1 MDTNLERKQLT
12 EQLFTNREYHISHPT
27 YDSELEFYNMI
38 CEGDIE
44 TLKTLNL
51 ENVFFDNERGIL
63 SKNPVRNAR
72 YHLLV
77 TVTMATRFC
86 IEKGMH
92 EQKAYGKSDVY
103 IRKADESG
111 TIEEINRLYYKLV
124 FDFAEEMAEIKKSE
138 HIPKNL
144 RLALDYIYDHLNENI
159 GICEIADYVAISESQ
174 LRRDFQRYFSMP
186 PLKFIQEKK
195 VEFAKNRLV
204 YSDIS
209 YVDLANDLGFASH
222 SHFIKIF
229 KEHTGMTPMEYRN
242 KKYRKHFVR
251 E

>member
-1 MDTNLERKQLT
+1 MDANLERKQLT
-12 EQLFTNREYHISHPT
+12 EQLFMNREYNISHPT

-38 CEGDIE
+38 CDGDIE
-44 TLKTLNL
+44 TLKTLSF
-51 ENVFFDNERGIL
+51 ENVFFDNERGVL
-63 SKNPVRNAR
+63 SQNPVRNAR

-77 TVTMATRFC
+77 TVTMVTRFC

-103 IRKADESG
+103 IRKADEAG
-111 TIEEINRLYYKLV
+111 TIEELNRLYYKLV

-138 HIPKNL
+138 NIPKNL
-144 RLALDYIYDHLNENI
+144 RLALDYIYNHLNENI
-159 GICEIADYVAISESQ
+159 GISEIADYAGISESQ
-174 LRRDFQRYFSMP
+174 LRRYFQRYFAVS

-242 KKYRKHFVR
+242 KKYRKHFIDS
-251 E
+251 

>member
-1 MDTNLERKQLT
+1 MDANLERKQLT
-12 EQLFTNREYHISHPT
+12 EQLFYNREYNISHPT
-27 YDSELEFYNMI
+27 YDTELEFYNMI
-38 CEGDIE
+38 CDGE
-44 TLKTLNL
+44 TDRLKKMNLN
-51 ENVFFDNERGIL
+51 NIFFDNERGVL

-77 TVTMATRFC
+77 TVTMVTRFC

-92 EQKAYGKSDVY
+92 EQRAYGKSDVY
-103 IRKADESG
+103 IRKADEAG
-111 TIEEINRLYYKLV
+111 TIEEINKLYYKLV

-138 HIPKNL
+138 AISRNL
-144 RLALDYIYDHLNENI
+144 RLAMDYIYDHLNERL
-159 GICEIADYVAISESQ
+159 GVAEVAEYAGISESQ
-174 LRRDFQRYFSMP
+174 LRRDFRTYLSTSPADFVR
-186 PLKFIQEKK
+186 EKK

-242 KKYRKHFVR
+242 KKYRKHFMR

>member
-1 MDTNLERKQLT
+1 MDANLERKQLT
-12 EQLFTNREYHISHPT
+12 EQLFMNREYNISHPT

-38 CEGDIE
+38 CNGDIE
-44 TLKTLNL
+44 TLKNLNL

-63 SKNPVRNAR
+63 SKNPIRNAR

-77 TVTMATRFC
+77 TVTMVTRFC

-92 EQKAYGKSDVY
+92 EQRAYGKSDVY
-103 IRKADESG
+103 IRKADEAG
-111 TIEEINRLYYKLV
+111 TIEEINKLYYKLV

-138 HIPKNL
+138 NIPKNL

-159 GICEIADYVAISESQ
+159 GIGEIAEYAAISESQ
-174 LRRDFQRYFSMP
+174 LRRDFKQYLGVS
-186 PLKFIQEKK
+186 PLKFVQEKK

-229 KEHTGMTPMEYRN
+229 KEHTGMTPAEYRN
-242 KKYRKHFVR
+242 KKFRKHFCG

>member
-1 MDTNLERKQLT
+1 MDANLERKQLT
-12 EQLFTNREYHISHPT
+12 EQLFTNREYNISHPT

-38 CEGDIE
+38 CNGDID
-44 TLKTLNL
+44 TLKELNL

-63 SKNPVRNAR
+63 SKNPLRNAR

-77 TVTMATRFC
+77 TVTMVTRFC

-92 EQKAYGKSDVY
+92 EQRAYGKSDVY
-103 IRKADESG
+103 IRKADEAG
-111 TIEEINRLYYKLV
+111 TIEEINRLYYRLV

-138 HIPKNL
+138 NIPKNL

-159 GICEIADYVAISESQ
+159 GISEIADYVAISESQ
-174 LRRDFQRYFSMP
+174 LRRDFKQYLAMS

-222 SHFIKIF
+222 SYFIKIF

-242 KKYRKHFVR
+242 KKYRKHFI
-251 E
+251 EE

>member
-1 MDTNLERKQLT
+1 MDAEFERRQLT
-12 EQLFTNREYHISHPT
+12 EQLFINREYNISHPT

-44 TLKTLNL
+44 RLKNLHL
-51 ENVFFDNERGIL
+51 ENVFFENERGVL

-77 TVTMATRFC
+77 TVTMVTRFC

-92 EQKAYGKSDVY
+92 EQRAYGKSDVY
-103 IRKADESG
+103 IRKADEAG
-111 TIEEINRLYYKLV
+111 TIEEINKLYYKLV

-138 HIPKNL
+138 AISRNL
-144 RLALDYIYDHLNENI
+144 RLAMDYIYDHLNERL
-159 GICEIADYVAISESQ
+159 GVAEVAEYAGISESQ
-174 LRRDFQRYFSMP
+174 LRRDFRTYLSTSPADFVR
-186 PLKFIQEKK
+186 EKK

-242 KKYRKHFVR
+242 KKYRKHFMR

>member
-1 MDTNLERKQLT
+1 MDANLEHKQLT
-12 EQLFTNREYHISHPT
+12 EQLFTNREYNISHPT
-27 YDSELEFYNMI
+27 YDTELDFYNMI
-38 CEGDIE
+38 CDGDIDR
-44 TLKTLNL
+44 LKKMNLN
-51 ENVFFDNERGIL
+51 NIFFENERGIL

-77 TVTMATRFC
+77 TVTMVTRFC

-92 EQKAYGKSDVY
+92 EQRAYGKSDVY
-103 IRKADESG
+103 IRKADEVG
-111 TIEEINRLYYKLV
+111 TIEELNKLYYKLV

-138 HIPKNL
+138 AISKPL
-144 RLALDYIYDHLNENI
+144 RLAMDYIYDHLNERL
-159 GICEIADYVAISESQ
+159 GVAEIAEYAGISESQ
-174 LRRDFQRYFSMP
+174 LRREFKTYLSTSPADFVR
-186 PLKFIQEKK
+186 EKK

-229 KEHTGMTPMEYRN
+229 KEYTGMTPMEYRN
-242 KKYRKHFVR
+242 KKYRKHFVG

>member
-1 MDTNLERKQLT
+1 MDANLERKQLT
-12 EQLFTNREYHISHPT
+12 EQLFTNREYNISHPT

-38 CEGDIE
+38 CDGDIE
-44 TLKTLNL
+44 SLKKLHL

-92 EQKAYGKSDVY
+92 EQRAYGKSDVY
-103 IRKADESG
+103 IRKADEAT
-111 TIEEINRLYYKLV
+111 TIEEINQLYYKLV
-124 FDFAEEMAEIKKSE
+124 FDFAEEMAEIKRSE
-138 HIPKNL
+138 AISKNL
-144 RLALDYIYDHLNENI
+144 RLALDYIYDHLNERL
-159 GICEIADYVAISESQ
+159 GVAEIAEYAGISESQ
-174 LRRDFQRYFSMP
+174 LRRDFRTYLSTSPADFVR
-186 PLKFIQEKK
+186 EKK

-229 KEHTGMTPMEYRN
+229 KEHTEMTPMEYRN
-242 KKYRKHFVR
+242 KKYRKHFVG

>member
-1 MDTNLERKQLT
+1 MDANLERKQLA
-12 EQLFTNREYHISHPT
+12 EQLFMNREYNISHPT

-38 CEGDIE
+38 CNGDIE
-44 TLKTLNL
+44 NLKKLNL

-63 SKNPVRNAR
+63 SKNPIRNAR

-77 TVTMATRFC
+77 TVTMVTRFC
-86 IEKGMH
+86 IEKGMQ
-92 EQKAYGKSDVY
+92 EQRAYGKSDVY
-103 IRKADESG
+103 IRKADEAG

-138 HIPKNL
+138 NVPKNL

-159 GICEIADYVAISESQ
+159 GIGEVADYAAISESQ
-174 LRRDFQRYFSMP
+174 LRREFQRYFLMS

-229 KEHTGMTPMEYRN
+229 KEHAGMTPAEYRN
-242 KKYRKHFVR
+242 KKYRKHFIG

>member
-1 MDTNLERKQLT
+1 MDANLERKQLT
-12 EQLFTNREYHISHPT
+12 EQLFYNREYNISHPT
-27 YDSELEFYNMI
+27 YDTELEFYNMI
-38 CEGDIE
+38 CDGEIDR
-44 TLKTLNL
+44 LKKMNLN
-51 ENVFFDNERGIL
+51 NIFFDNERGIL
-63 SKNPVRNAR
+63 SKNPIRNAR

-77 TVTMATRFC
+77 TVTMVTRFC

-92 EQKAYGKSDVY
+92 EQRAYGKSDVY
-103 IRKADESG
+103 IRKADEAG
-111 TIEEINRLYYKLV
+111 TIEELNRLYQKLV

-144 RLALDYIYDHLNENI
+144 RRALDYIYNHLNENV
-159 GICEIADYVAISESQ
+159 GIREIAEHACISESQ
-174 LRRDFQRYFSMP
+174 LRRDFKQYLGMS

-229 KEHTGMTPMEYRN
+229 KEHAGMTPVEYRN
-242 KKYRKHFVR
+242 KKYRKHFVG

>member
-12 EQLFTNREYHISHPT
+12 EQLFANREYHITHPT

-103 IRKADESG
+103 IRKADEAG

>member
-12 EQLFTNREYHISHPT
+12 EQLFTNREYNISHPT
-27 YDSELEFYNMI
+27 YDTELEFYNMI
-38 CEGDIE
+38 CDGDIDR
-44 TLKTLNL
+44 LKKMNLN
-51 ENVFFDNERGIL
+51 NIFFENERGIL

-77 TVTMATRFC
+77 TVTMVTRFC

-92 EQKAYGKSDVY
+92 EQRAYGKSDVY
-103 IRKADESG
+103 IRKADEAG
-111 TIEEINRLYYKLV
+111 TIEEINQLYHKLV
-124 FDFAEEMAEIKKSE
+124 FDFAEEMAEIKRSE
-138 HIPKNL
+138 NIPRNL
-144 RLALDYIYDHLNENI
+144 RLALDYIYDHLNERL
-159 GICEIADYVAISESQ
+159 GVAEIAEYAGISESQ
-174 LRRDFQRYFSMP
+174 LRRDFQKHFAMS

-229 KEHTGMTPMEYRN
+229 KEYTGMTPMEYRN
-242 KKYRKHFVR
+242 KKYRKHFVG

>member
-1 MDTNLERKQLT
+1 MDANLERKQLT
-12 EQLFTNREYHISHPT
+12 EQLFINREYNISHPT
-27 YDSELEFYNMI
+27 YDSELEFCNMI
-38 CEGDIE
+38 CEGDME
-44 TLKTLNL
+44 RLKELNL
-51 ENVFFDNERGIL
+51 ENVYFEQERGVL

-77 TVTMATRFC
+77 TVTMVTRFC

-103 IRKADESG
+103 IRKADEAG

-138 HIPKNL
+138 ALSKSL
-144 RLALDYIYDHLNENI
+144 RLALDYIYDHLNESL
-159 GICEIADYVAISESQ
+159 GVQEIAEYACVSESQ
-174 LRRDFQRYFSMP
+174 LRRDFKRYLATTPADFVR
-186 PLKFIQEKK
+186 EKK
-195 VEFAKNRLV
+195 VEFARNRLV

-229 KEHTGMTPMEYRN
+229 KEYTGMTPMEYRN
-242 KKYRKHFVR
+242 KKYRKHFIDG
-251 E
+251 